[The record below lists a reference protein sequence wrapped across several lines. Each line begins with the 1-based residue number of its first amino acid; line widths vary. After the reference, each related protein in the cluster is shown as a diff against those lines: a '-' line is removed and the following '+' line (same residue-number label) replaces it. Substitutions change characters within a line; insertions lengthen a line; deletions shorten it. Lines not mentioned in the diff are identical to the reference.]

1 MQVRAEVAQYAA
13 AMTRELCRMC
23 RQVHLDDLAFL
34 LEVAASEAARARA
47 GDGPRLE
54 AVEHGAKL
62 RT

>member
-23 RQVHLDDLAFL
+23 RQVRLDDLAFL
-34 LEVAASEAARARA
+34 LEVAASEAAKARA
-47 GDGPRLE
+47 TDGPRAGPIE
-54 AVEHGAKL
+54 QGAPI